1 MHSDNAKRGLLL
13 ADDRILL
20 YNNGGDYQENNT
32 TIDPA
37 AVAWT
42 HIQYPAL
49 YITDHWP
56 IRYASISSDGKY
68 IAIAGKRG
76 FAHYNAI
83 SNRWKLFGNQH
94 QEQSFLV
101 RGGMVWY
108 KNIIIVACESLQY
121 KTYEVMAS
129 MAIDREMGYSC
140 VARLGSHVFSRQQPG
155 QHVYPAHRS
164 SVKYTSLHDSM
175 RQLFARLHI

>member
-1 MHSDNAKRGLLL
+1 MIQT
-13 ADDRILL
+13 DDRILL

-37 AVAWT
+37 AVAWS

-68 IAIAGKRG
+68 ITIAGKRG
-76 FAHYNAI
+76 FAHYNSI
-83 SNRWKLFGNQH
+83 SNRWKLFGNQQ

-101 RGGMVWY
+101 QGGLVWY
-108 KNIIIVACESLQY
+108 RHIMIVGCELVQNRA
-121 KTYEVMAS
+121 YEVTNFCTRT
-129 MAIDREMGYSC
+129 RETSRLIHMCFEFYS
-140 VARLGSHVFSRQQPG
+140 FSLRFD
-155 QHVYPAHRS
+155 
-164 SVKYTSLHDSM
+164 YTLETATLTTPIYFTLS
-175 RQLFARLHI
+175 I

>member
-121 KTYEVMAS
+121 KTYEVIAS
-129 MAIDREMGYSC
+129 INVDRERERLLTRCLARFACILATATWTTRTSC
-140 VARLGSHVFSRQQPG
+140 TRKHFPTYQP
-155 QHVYPAHRS
+155 
-164 SVKYTSLHDSM
+164 T
-175 RQLFARLHI
+175 

>member
-1 MHSDNAKRGLLL
+1 MLSKDKDETTSKLFTLSFAKSALTSYLHSDNAKRGLLL

-121 KTYEVMAS
+121 KTYEVRQAS
-129 MAIDREMGYSC
+129 VRQTRVLTHALVDSN
-140 VARLGSHVFSRQQPG
+140 VFSRQ
-155 QHVYPAHRS
+155 
-164 SVKYTSLHDSM
+164 
-175 RQLFARLHI
+175 